1 MTALAFNFASASMFA
16 VRNDSN
22 AGSNPTPVQFG
33 VLQKG
38 EVKFAGTNK
47 ELFGQYQFPQDVARG
62 PVKVTG
68 KATSAQLFS
77 NYFDLFFGQGVT
89 IGAGTAF
96 ALNEAHSIPAPSGPY
111 TVTTTNSGNFAAD
124 WGVRY
129 AATGIPFQ
137 HVASLTAAGQ
147 YTYSAGVYTFDAA
160 DASAAVQIS
169 YEYTSTAPN
178 ELILANQLMGSTP
191 TFSLVVPT
199 SYKGNIFNIHLN
211 ACISE
216 SLSFPF
222 SNQDYSIPEFD
233 FQAYADASNN
243 LGKITLS
250 Q

>member
-22 AGSNPTPVQFG
+22 AGANPTPVQFG
-33 VLQKG
+33 ILQKG

-77 NYFDLFFGQGVT
+77 GTFDLFFGQGVT
-89 IGAGTAF
+89 IGAGLDF
-96 ALNEAHSIPAPSGPY
+96 ALNEAHTVPASSSY
-111 TVTTTNSGNFAAD
+111 TVTTTNSGTFVND

-147 YTYSAGVYTFDAA
+147 YTYSAGVYTFYSG

-178 ELILANQLMGSTP
+178 ELVLANQLMGSTP
-191 TFSLVVPT
+191 TFSRVVPT

-233 FQAYADASNN
+233 FQAYCDAANN